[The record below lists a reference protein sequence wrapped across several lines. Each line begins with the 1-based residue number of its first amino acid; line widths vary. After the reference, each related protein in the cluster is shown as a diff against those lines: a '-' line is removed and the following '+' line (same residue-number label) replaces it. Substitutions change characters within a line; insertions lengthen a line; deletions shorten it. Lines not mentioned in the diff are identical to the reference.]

1 MNDRIKKLRARS
13 LRAVPALSSERGR
26 LLTRYYRSGAA
37 DGLSVPR
44 QRAGA
49 FAFLLANKK
58 IAILPDELIVGERG
72 PAAKATPSYPEIT
85 CHSLR

>member
-1 MNDRIKKLRARS
+1 MNARIKKLRARS

-49 FAFLLANKK
+49 FACLLAPL
-58 IAILPDELIVGERG
+58 AASLPPD
-72 PAAKATPSYPEIT
+72 AAQVNRAREIFRKRDLSVT
-85 CHSLR
+85 IGG